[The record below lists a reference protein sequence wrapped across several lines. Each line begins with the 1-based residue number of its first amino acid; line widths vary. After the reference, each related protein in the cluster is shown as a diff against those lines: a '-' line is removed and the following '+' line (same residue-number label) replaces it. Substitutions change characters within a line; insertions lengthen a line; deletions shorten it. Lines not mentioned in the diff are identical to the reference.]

1 MRYYREDIL
10 KERLKNELDRD
21 AYETVIDILKKIA
34 SEEVIPI
41 EYVKKFVENRDP
53 VYKSNIKRLLN
64 SYKESLNADR
74 SV

>member
-1 MRYYREDIL
+1 MYYREDIL